1 MAALIPCSV
10 EERGALEAVA
20 IAYCRAVDRIGD
32 IDGVIA
38 LFTPD
43 AVYDLSGIGMGE
55 FVGHDGIRGFFAAAF
70 PTMSHAAHYVSNF
83 AVLAFDATRA
93 EAEGYVHAFARN
105 IDGSMID
112 VKACY
117 RFAFALGD
125 TGWKISGLSIRLL
138 LPPAS

>member
-1 MAALIPCSV
+1 MTALTPCSV
-10 EERGALEAVA
+10 EDRGALEAVA

-32 IDGVIA
+32 IKGVLA

-55 FVGHDGIRGFFAAAF
+55 FVGHDGIRGFFEAAF
-70 PTMSHAAHYVSNF
+70 PTMTHAAHYVSNF

-105 IDGSMID
+105 VDGSMID

-117 RFAFALGD
+117 SFALARNAN
-125 TGWKISGLSIRLL
+125 GWKISGLSIRLL

>member
-1 MAALIPCSV
+1 MAVSTPCSF
-10 EERGALEAVA
+10 EQRGALETVA

-32 IDGVIA
+32 IDGVLA

-55 FVGHDGIRGFFAAAF
+55 FAGHDGIRGFFEAAF
-70 PTMSHAAHYVSNF
+70 PTMTHAAHYVSNF
-83 AVLAFDATRA
+83 AVLAFDGAAA

-105 IDGSMID
+105 VDGSMID

-117 RFAFALGD
+117 TFAFASD
-125 TGWKISGLSIRLL
+125 PTGWKISGLSIRLL

>member
-1 MAALIPCSV
+1 MAALTACSV

-32 IDGVIA
+32 VDGVLD

-55 FVGHDGIRGFFAAAF
+55 FAGHEGIRGFFEAAF
-70 PTMSHAAHYVSNF
+70 PTMAHAAHYVSNF
-83 AVLAFDATRA
+83 AVLAFDGPSA

-105 IDGSMID
+105 VDGSMID

-117 RFAFALGD
+117 RFAFALD
-125 TGWKISGLSIRLL
+125 DAGWKISGLSIRLL

>member
-1 MAALIPCSV
+1 MAVSIPCSV
-10 EERGALEAVA
+10 EQRGALEAVA

-32 IDGVIA
+32 VDGVLD

-55 FVGHDGIRGFFAAAF
+55 FAGHEGIRGFFETVF
-70 PTMSHAAHYVSNF
+70 PTMTHAAHYVSNF
-83 AVLAFDATRA
+83 AVLAFDGLTA

-105 IDGSMID
+105 VDGSMID

-125 TGWKISGLSIRLL
+125 AGWAISGLSIRLL
-138 LPPAS
+138 LPPAN